1 MKNMIGKALLLAS
14 TLMFS
19 ITGTSCSNDDAATP
33 EQEKKYDMTGF
44 AKGADVSW
52 LTELESNG
60 TLFYDANGKP
70 QECMALLR
78 DLGMNSIRLRVWVNP
93 DGGWCGK
100 DDVVAKAWRAHKLGM
115 RLMIDFHYS
124 DTWADPGKQYVPAAW
139 KDYSFEQMKQA
150 VADHTRDVLTALKER
165 NIDVE
170 WVQVGNETSDGM
182 LWNDAD
188 GADALAVTGRA
199 SKNMAN
205 FAAYVNA
212 GYNAVKAVYPDAK
225 VIVHLDKGN
234 KLSQYTWMFD
244 GLKQHGAKWDV
255 IGMSLYPDWI
265 TDQTWQQVSD
275 DCLANMQ
282 TLATKY
288 GCNVILSDAPVGSP
302 IVNEPNVLMVMNNPS
317 LDKYENAVQP
327 GGKIFLDSALIGR
340 KVVRTD
346 VEAYYV
352 PATKLAMEM
361 GAPTLANMILLG
373 ALIAKTGC
381 VQDSSLAEALHK
393 VIPARKADLFDLNM
407 QALQVG
413 KDYKA

>member
-19 ITGTSCSNDDAATP
+19 ITGTSCSNDGAVTP

-52 LTELESNG
+52 LTEFESNG
-60 TLFYDANGKP
+60 ALFYDANGKP

-100 DDVVAKAWRAHKLGM
+100 DDVVAKAWRAQKLGM

-282 TLATKY
+282 TLSTKY
-288 GCNVILSDAPVGSP
+288 GCNVILSEIG
-302 IVNEPNVLMVMNNPS
+302 MVWNS
-317 LDKYENAVQP
+317 ENADP
-327 GGKIFLDSALIGR
+327 FLKKMVDGCKALSICEGVFYWEPETYGNLNGYDKGAFDDSGR
-340 KVVRTD
+340 
-346 VEAYYV
+346 
-352 PATKLAMEM
+352 
-361 GAPTLANMILLG
+361 PT
-373 ALIAKTGC
+373 
-381 VQDSSLAEALHK
+381 V
-393 VIPARKADLFDLNM
+393 
-407 QALQVG
+407 ALQEAF
-413 KDYKA
+413 K

>member
-19 ITGTSCSNDDAATP
+19 ITGTSCSNDDAVTP

-52 LTELESNG
+52 LSEFESNG
-60 TLFYDANGKP
+60 ALFYDANGKP

-100 DDVVAKAWRAHKLGM
+100 DDVVAKAWRAQKLGM

-139 KDYSFEQMKQA
+139 KDYTFEQMKQA

-282 TLATKY
+282 TLSTKY
-288 GCNVILSDAPVGSP
+288 GCNVIISEIG
-302 IVNEPNVLMVMNNPS
+302 MVWNS
-317 LDKYENAVQP
+317 ENAAPFLKKMVDDCKALSICEGVFYWEP
-327 GGKIFLDSALIGR
+327 ETYGNLNGYDKGAFDDSGK
-340 KVVRTD
+340 
-346 VEAYYV
+346 
-352 PATKLAMEM
+352 
-361 GAPTLANMILLG
+361 PT
-373 ALIAKTGC
+373 
-381 VQDSSLAEALHK
+381 V
-393 VIPARKADLFDLNM
+393 
-407 QALQVG
+407 ALQEAF
-413 KDYKA
+413 K

>member
-19 ITGTSCSNDDAATP
+19 ITGTSCSNDDAVTP

-60 TLFYDANGKP
+60 ALFYDANGKP

-139 KDYSFEQMKQA
+139 KDYTFEQIKQA

-212 GYNAVKAVYPDAK
+212 GYDAVKAVYPDAK

-288 GCNVILSDAPVGSP
+288 GCNVILSEIG
-302 IVNEPNVLMVMNNPS
+302 MVWNS
-317 LDKYENAVQP
+317 ENAAPFLKKMVDGCKALSICEGVFYWEP
-327 GGKIFLDSALIGR
+327 ETYGNLNGYDKGAFDDSGK
-340 KVVRTD
+340 
-346 VEAYYV
+346 
-352 PATKLAMEM
+352 
-361 GAPTLANMILLG
+361 PT
-373 ALIAKTGC
+373 
-381 VQDSSLAEALHK
+381 V
-393 VIPARKADLFDLNM
+393 
-407 QALQVG
+407 ALQEAF
-413 KDYKA
+413 K

>member
-1 MKNMIGKALLLAS
+1 MKNIIAKALLLAS

-19 ITGTSCSNDDAATP
+19 ITGTSCSNDDAVTP

-139 KDYSFEQMKQA
+139 KDYTFEQMKQA

-212 GYNAVKAVYPDAK
+212 GYDAVKAVYPDAK

-282 TLATKY
+282 TLSTKY
-288 GCNVILSDAPVGSP
+288 GCNVILSEIG
-302 IVNEPNVLMVMNNPS
+302 MVWNS
-317 LDKYENAVQP
+317 ENAAPFLKKMVDGCKALSICEGVFYWEP
-327 GGKIFLDSALIGR
+327 ETYGNLNGYDKGAFDDSGK
-340 KVVRTD
+340 
-346 VEAYYV
+346 
-352 PATKLAMEM
+352 
-361 GAPTLANMILLG
+361 PT
-373 ALIAKTGC
+373 
-381 VQDSSLAEALHK
+381 V
-393 VIPARKADLFDLNM
+393 
-407 QALQVG
+407 ALQEAF
-413 KDYKA
+413 K

>member
-19 ITGTSCSNDDAATP
+19 ITGTSCSNDDAVTP

-60 TLFYDANGKP
+60 TLFYDANGKS

-100 DDVVAKAWRAHKLGM
+100 DDVVAKAWRAQKLGM

-139 KDYSFEQMKQA
+139 KDYTFEQMKQA

-288 GCNVILSDAPVGSP
+288 GCNVILSEIG
-302 IVNEPNVLMVMNNPS
+302 MVWNS
-317 LDKYENAVQP
+317 ENAAPFLKKMVDGCKALSICEGMFYWEP
-327 GGKIFLDSALIGR
+327 ETYGNLNGYDKGAFDDSGK
-340 KVVRTD
+340 
-346 VEAYYV
+346 
-352 PATKLAMEM
+352 
-361 GAPTLANMILLG
+361 PT
-373 ALIAKTGC
+373 
-381 VQDSSLAEALHK
+381 V
-393 VIPARKADLFDLNM
+393 
-407 QALQVG
+407 ALQEAF
-413 KDYKA
+413 K